1 MLCNCK
7 LLPLQPFT
15 KQLFYIMECRELPDT
30 LGFKIVHT
38 GKLLLKTINVI
49 FAGISKDITFEQMGV
64 LYFLSRNTGKKDMI
78 QQDIAGLMDKN
89 KSAVLRSIDILEQKG
104 FVKRVPAAGDRRKNI
119 IALTEEGK
127 TIIERMH
134 EFFLEQD
141 ETLKEGF
148 DEAEL
153 AMCMKVLSKI
163 QAKCRASE
171 RQLFAVS

>member
-1 MLCNCK
+1 MHCN
-7 LLPLQPFT
+7 
-15 KQLFYIMECRELPDT
+15 ELPET

-49 FAGISKDITFEQMGV
+49 FAGISRDITFEQMGV
-64 LYFLSRNTGKKDMI
+64 LYYLSRNTGKKDMI

-104 FVKRVPAAGDRRKNI
+104 FVKRIPAAGDRRKNV
-119 IALTEEGK
+119 IALTDEGK

-141 ETLKEGF
+141 VALKEGI
-148 DEAEL
+148 EESEL
-153 AMCMKVLSKI
+153 AICLKVLSKI
-163 QAKCRASE
+163 QVKCRAGE
-171 RQLFAVS
+171 RLFAVS